1 MNENDYHQMSPLG
14 LTFEENNIKTENSNN
29 NLNNEKNFDKI
40 IIPYSFKKKNYLIS
54 DNEIE
59 GYENKEFVLNTLYA
73 YNLLKIFKI
82 DSPYSP
88 SCFERILF
96 FFPVLLII
104 IGIAFGLIYLII
116 IFLFN
121 PFIILISYQ
130 ILKGVINIIRSIKH
144 TLYEK
149 MKKSAMNKKLEETN
163 KSNYCK
169 EHNIKWNLGVS
180 GYWLEVEKIKKIVI
194 K

>member
-1 MNENDYHQMSPLG
+1 MNENGNDKISPLG
-14 LTFEENNIKTENSNN
+14 ITFEEENIINTNN
-29 NLNNEKNFDKI
+29 NSKQNLNIEKNFDKI
-40 IIPYSFKKKNYLIS
+40 IIPYSFKKKNYSIS

-59 GYENKEFVLNTLYA
+59 GYENKEFVLNTLHA
-73 YNLLKIFKI
+73 YNLLYLFKI

-104 IGIAFGLIYLII
+104 IVILCALIYLIVA
-116 IFLFN
+116 FLFN
-121 PFIILISYQ
+121 PFILLVSYQ
-130 ILKGVINIIRSIKH
+130 IFKGVINIIRSIKH
-144 TLYEK
+144 TIYEK
-149 MKKSAMNKKLEETN
+149 MKKNAMNKKLGETN

-180 GYWLEVEKIKKIVI
+180 GYWLEVEKIKK
-194 K
+194 